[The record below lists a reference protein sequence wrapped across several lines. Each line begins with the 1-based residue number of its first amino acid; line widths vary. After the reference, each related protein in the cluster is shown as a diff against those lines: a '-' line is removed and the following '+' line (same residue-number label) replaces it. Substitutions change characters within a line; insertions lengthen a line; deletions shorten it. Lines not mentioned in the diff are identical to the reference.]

1 MKSIL
6 YMHMFTRNIFMKLSI
21 VFWSPVLRVK
31 GFPHIKFSWV
41 FLSLLWKKF
50 QGNVIK
56 SVIPIRMRFFSFSLY
71 ILFLKHLFFFPSIQH
86 SSLMK
91 SITAFL
97 LINMYGTFNALFF
110 NYRKNKWNLDF
121 ILTINTAS
129 FVFYR
134 KLCVRL

>member
-6 YMHMFTRNIFMKLSI
+6 YMHMFTRNIFLKLSI

-56 SVIPIRMRFFSFSLY
+56 PVIPIRMRFFIFTLY
-71 ILFLKHLFFFPSIQH
+71 SVFETSFFFPSIQH
-86 SSLMK
+86 GSLMD

-110 NYRKNKWNLDF
+110 YYRKNKWNLDF
-121 ILTINTAS
+121 IPTINTAS